1 MISVE
6 DCVKMEKA
14 NLKSYV
20 SESEEWLL
28 KEVAAMDLVKS
39 VETGADY
46 KKRIDAER
54 KEKLR
59 SKPLHGVFFS
69 TIEGL
74 AEEGRVDLDRSWQ
87 WLKAG
92 FLTKSTEGFI
102 MAAQEQAL
110 RTKGTSRKLKG
121 PTVCAG

>member
-1 MISVE
+1 
-6 DCVKMEKA
+6 MEKA
-14 NLKSYV
+14 TLKSYV

-28 KEVAAMDLVKS
+28 KEVEAMDLVKS
-39 VETGADY
+39 VESGADY

-59 SKPLHGVFFS
+59 SKPLHGVFFN

-87 WLKAG
+87 
-92 FLTKSTEGFI
+92 
-102 MAAQEQAL
+102 
-110 RTKGTSRKLKG
+110 
-121 PTVCAG
+121 